1 MSPAQTM
8 RNKIVSSLFPSAGAA
23 ILVGAGL
30 ALLAVP
36 PQCAA
41 QNPGGRG
48 GAPVA
53 PKAAAPMDI
62 NGYWVSVI
70 TQNWRLRMVVPPKGD
85 YMGIAM
91 TPASKEIADA
101 WDPAKDETTGNQC
114 KGYGAGTIMTN
125 PERLH
130 ITWPDDNTLQ
140 MEIDAGTQTRTFHF
154 GNWKP
159 EAGTKPSWQ
168 GESVALWQSRERDGR
183 RDPKARYLQVTTR
196 NMLAG
201 YLRKNGVP
209 YGENAVLIEDYD
221 FFQEPTGEQWMI
233 VTTELRDP
241 KYLDRP
247 YILSAQFRKERD
259 GSKWEPTPC
268 SSRW

>member
-1 MSPAQTM
+1 M
-8 RNKIVSSLFPSAGAA
+8 RPTCPTRALSVVS
-23 ILVGAGL
+23 VVL
-30 ALLAVP
+30 ALLLA
-36 PQCAA
+36 QSEAAA

-48 GAPVA
+48 GAQVTAKAGA
-53 PKAAAPMDI
+53 PFDI
-62 NGYWVSVI
+62 SGYWVSVI

-101 WDPAKDETTGNQC
+101 WDPAKDEAAGNQC

-130 ITWPDDNTLQ
+130 ITWPDDNNLQ
-140 MEIDAGTQTRTFHF
+140 MEIDAGTQTRAFHF

-159 EAGTKPSWQ
+159 DPATKPSWQ
-168 GESVALWQSRERDGR
+168 GESVAVWQSRERDAR

-196 NMLAG
+196 NMLPG

-209 YGENAVLIEDYD
+209 YSENATVIEDFD

-247 YILSAQFRKERD
+247 YILSAQFRKEPD
-259 GSKWEPTPC
+259 GSKWEPTSC